1 MNIIELPFCFVLF
14 SICSFIQQVFSGPC
28 CVSDPVCVYV
38 RVRAHGGSL
47 EGQEAG
53 DQMTTGR
60 FVSAPQEL
68 GSSLVEW
75 IFSTCWMNK
84 QRRGRVSSKLGIG
97 LHQKGVIKAI
107 CQSLIFS
114 LGILKTG
121 KFQFTWLPNFQ
132 ENKPFTTKLAYM
144 YSVIF

>member
-1 MNIIELPFCFVLF
+1 MENVFVFF
-14 SICSFIQQVFSGPC
+14 SHLFIQQVFSGPC
-28 CVSDPVCVYV
+28 CVSDPVCVCV
-38 RVRAHGGSL
+38 RVRACARGGSL
-47 EGQEAG
+47 EGQETG
-53 DQMTTGR
+53 DQMTTGC

-75 IFSTCWMNK
+75 IFCTCWMNK
-84 QRRGRVSSKLGIG
+84 QRRGRVSSRMTLMGIG
-97 LHQKGVIKAI
+97 LHQKGVIEAI

-144 YSVIF
+144 DSVIF